1 MQKEVRVYSLPFT
14 AVKTYLTA
22 LLFVMGNVVLPQLC
36 HLVPQGG
43 MIFLPIYFFT
53 LIGAYKFGWRVG
65 VLTALFSPLVN
76 SALFGMPAVAL
87 LPVILVKST
96 LLALAAAWVASRL
109 RAWNL
114 FLQLVL
120 VVLAYQLLGGLFE
133 WAWTGSLASA
143 LQDWRLGMPGMCL
156 QIIGGYLFVKYTLT
170 K

>member
-22 LLFVMGNVVLPQLC
+22 LLFVMGNVLLPQLC

-133 WAWTGSLASA
+133 WAWTGSLVSA

>member
-133 WAWTGSLASA
+133 WAWTGSLVSA

-156 QIIGGYLFVKYTLT
+156 QIVGGYLFVKYTLT

>member
-22 LLFVMGNVVLPQLC
+22 LLFVIGNVVLPQLC

-156 QIIGGYLFVKYTLT
+156 QIIGGYLFVKYMLT

>member
-156 QIIGGYLFVKYTLT
+156 QIVGGYLFVKYTLT

>member
-1 MQKEVRVYSLPFT
+1 MQKELQIYSLPFSQIR
-14 AVKTYLTA
+14 TYIVI
-22 LLFVMGNVVLPQLC
+22 LLFVVGNILLPQLC
-36 HLVPQGG
+36 HLLPQGG
-43 MIFLPIYFFT
+43 MILLPIYFFT
-53 LIGAYKFGWRVG
+53 LIGAYKYGWRVG
-65 VLTALFSPLVN
+65 ILTAVFSPLLN
-76 SALFGMPAVAL
+76 SVLFGMPAVAL

-96 LLALAAAWVASRL
+96 LLALVAAWVASRL

-156 QIIGGYLFVKYTLT
+156 QVVGGYLFVKYTLT

>member
-65 VLTALFSPLVN
+65 VLAALFSPLVN

-156 QIIGGYLFVKYTLT
+156 QIVGGFLFVKYTLT

>member
-96 LLALAAAWVASRL
+96 LLALVAAWVASRL

-114 FLQLVL
+114 FLQLVS

>member
-43 MIFLPIYFFT
+43 MTFLPIYFFT

>member
-76 SALFGMPAVAL
+76 SVLFGMPAVAL

>member
-96 LLALAAAWVASRL
+96 LLALVAAWVASRL

-133 WAWTGSLASA
+133 WAWTGSLVSA

-156 QIIGGYLFVKYTLT
+156 QIVGGYLFVKYTLT

>member
-96 LLALAAAWVASRL
+96 LLALAAPWVASRL

>member
-1 MQKEVRVYSLPFT
+1 MQKEVRVYSLPFI

>member
-96 LLALAAAWVASRL
+96 LLALAAAWVVSRL
-109 RAWNL
+109 RAWDL

>member
-14 AVKTYLTA
+14 AVKTYLAA
-22 LLFVMGNVVLPQLC
+22 LLFVVGNVVLPQLC

>member
-53 LIGAYKFGWRVG
+53 LIGAYKFGWSVG

>member
-96 LLALAAAWVASRL
+96 LLALVAAWVASRL

-114 FLQLVL
+114 FLLLVL

-133 WAWTGSLASA
+133 WAWTGSLVSA

-156 QIIGGYLFVKYTLT
+156 QIVGGYLFVKYTLT

>member
-96 LLALAAAWVASRL
+96 LFALAAAWVASRL

-156 QIIGGYLFVKYTLT
+156 QIVGGFLFVKYTLT

>member
-87 LPVILVKST
+87 LPVILLKST

-133 WAWTGSLASA
+133 WAWTGSLANA

-156 QIIGGYLFVKYTLT
+156 QIVGGYLFVKYTLT

>member
-133 WAWTGSLASA
+133 WAWTGSLVSA

>member
-1 MQKEVRVYSLPFT
+1 MQEEVRVYSLPFT

-76 SALFGMPAVAL
+76 SVLFGMPAVAL

-114 FLQLVL
+114 FFQLVL

>member
-156 QIIGGYLFVKYTLT
+156 QIIGGYLFVKYMLT

>member
-14 AVKTYLTA
+14 VVKTYLTA

>member
-96 LLALAAAWVASRL
+96 LLALVAAWVASRL

>member
-1 MQKEVRVYSLPFT
+1 MQKEVRVHSLPFT

-133 WAWTGSLASA
+133 WAWTGSLVSA

>member
-156 QIIGGYLFVKYTLT
+156 QIVGGFLFVKYTLT

>member
-156 QIIGGYLFVKYTLT
+156 QIVGGYLSVKYTLT

>member
-143 LQDWRLGMPGMCL
+143 LQDWCLGMPGMCL

>member
-22 LLFVMGNVVLPQLC
+22 LLFVMGNVLLPQLC

-156 QIIGGYLFVKYTLT
+156 QIVGGFLFVKYTLT